1 MSSAKTKV
9 VEKDRPIL
17 RDVDIKRIEKAV
29 YRLDEIWV
37 DLNRKLDREMK
48 TVREEA
54 MKLCAAVQPWKPVGG
69 GVTPVPKTNGAPVSS
84 YLATAG
90 YAYGKRLKDAPV
102 MPARPPKTNGV
113 HAPVPDDLKP
123 AHLRILSAISW
134 WESVGVPV
142 PDLGGVA
149 FVAGT
154 TTKSSAFNNNRSRLH
169 AAGYI
174 DYPSAGRMQLTDA
187 GHAIAPPPI
196 LPPTNEALHEAIL
209 SKVTPAHGRLLRV
222 LIDTYPTELPLKEFA
237 ERAGTSITSSAFNN
251 NRSWLRARG
260 LADYP
265 RTGYVRATQLLFPE
279 AS

>member
-1 MSSAKTKV
+1 
-9 VEKDRPIL
+9 
-17 RDVDIKRIEKAV
+17 
-29 YRLDEIWV
+29 
-37 DLNRKLDREMK
+37 MK
-48 TVREEA
+48 MVREEA
-54 MKLCAAVQPWKPVGG
+54 MKLCAAVQNWKPVGG
-69 GVTPVPKTNGAPVSS
+69 GLTPVPKTKSS
-84 YLATAG
+84 VLLSKESRDAVVGSWSQVVNHDEYAG
-90 YAYGKRLKDAPV
+90 SRPSR
-102 MPARPPKTNGV
+102 ARTKPSAEGTNGV
-113 HAPVPDDLKP
+113 AVPDDLKP

-187 GHAIAPPPI
+187 GHAIAPPPV

-222 LIDTYPTELPLKEFA
+222 LIDTYPTELPLEEFA